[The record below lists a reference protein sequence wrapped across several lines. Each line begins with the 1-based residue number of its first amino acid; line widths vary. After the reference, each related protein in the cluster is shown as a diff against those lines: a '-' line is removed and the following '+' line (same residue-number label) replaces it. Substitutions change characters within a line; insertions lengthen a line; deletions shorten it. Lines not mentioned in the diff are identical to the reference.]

1 MNASRLRIPRVD
13 AAGYMNRVVLA
24 QHAQA
29 KDSGTGAI
37 RSSAS
42 PTTRA
47 GISSRERFRD
57 AHCGGALNRERGIQ
71 QSFGGL
77 DIEVV
82 GEVEHVEGHAAFEH
96 AGFQPKIEIA
106 ERHGVRLSAAHRG
119 ERGQQ
124 HRTEQGRR
132 WHRTPNGASR
142 HGPRLL
148 HRTRWHWR
156 ANATAEPPAGMLIA
170 VQRRGDR
177 RCGRS
182 AVRVPVRHQVTEAIP
197 SPHAGR
203 SYRRRRSRSPRSRW
217 TCSCRTPSSSTTRR
231 TERPY
236 CR

>member
-1 MNASRLRIPRVD
+1 MNASRRRIPRVD

-57 AHCGGALNRERGIQ
+57 AHCGGALSRERGIQ

-106 ERHGVRLSAAHRG
+106 ERHGVRLSAAHPG

-124 HRTEQGRR
+124 HRTEQRRR
-132 WHRTPNGASR
+132 WHRTPNRASR
-142 HGPRLL
+142 HGPRLR
-148 HRTRWHWR
+148 HQTRCHWR

-170 VQRRGDR
+170 VQGREGHALRRDR
-177 RCGRS
+177 GLRVQPSGTPDCRGCGRPLSFARS
-182 AVRVPVRHQVTEAIP
+182 A
-197 SPHAGR
+197 
-203 SYRRRRSRSPRSRW
+203 
-217 TCSCRTPSSSTTRR
+217 SSA
-231 TERPY
+231 
-236 CR
+236 

>member
-57 AHCGGALNRERGIQ
+57 AHSGGAQPRTRDRE
-71 QSFGGL
+71 SFGGL

-96 AGFQPKIEIA
+96 AGFQPKIEIPATARGAPQRRAPRRARPAAPHRAGAALAPNA
-106 ERHGVRLSAAHRG
+106 ERSFSARSPPA
-119 ERGQQ
+119 
-124 HRTEQGRR
+124 
-132 WHRTPNGASR
+132 ASNAVS
-142 HGPRLL
+142 L
-148 HRTRWHWR
+148 R
-156 ANATAEPPAGMLIA
+156 ANATAEHLQG
-170 VQRRGDR
+170 
-177 RCGRS
+177 CC
-182 AVRVPVRHQVTEAIP
+182 
-197 SPHAGR
+197 
-203 SYRRRRSRSPRSRW
+203 SRSKDAKD
-217 TCSCRTPSSSTTRR
+217 TLC
-231 TERPY
+231 
-236 CR
+236 

>member
-24 QHAQA
+24 QYAQA

-57 AHCGGALNRERGIQ
+57 AHCGGALSRERGIQ

-106 ERHGVRLSAAHRG
+106 ERHGVRLSAAHPG

-148 HRTRWHWR
+148 HRTPCHC
-156 ANATAEPPAGMLIA
+156 AQMLPQNTCRDA
-170 VQRRGDR
+170 DRG
-177 RCGRS
+177 
-182 AVRVPVRHQVTEAIP
+182 
-197 SPHAGR
+197 
-203 SYRRRRSRSPRSRW
+203 PR
-217 TCSCRTPSSSTTRR
+217 TRR
-231 TERPY
+231 TRSATRSRTPRFSFLARWIVADAAGR
-236 CR
+236 CRSPDVHPAVEPC